1 MADHER
7 VLCLQG
13 HADRGMFSE
22 LHTFVGAM
30 MQGVV
35 TNRTVI
41 QVCML
46 MEEPCK

>member
-13 HADRGMFSE
+13 HADRGMFAE

-35 TNRTVI
+35 INRTVI
-41 QVCML
+41 QVC
-46 MEEPCK
+46 